1 MKTETIMAV
10 IVELVTPKSR
20 AIWLAAGATMEEE
33 IGLINVKDET
43 TSVAAHFRL
52 YDQLDELRC

>member
-1 MKTETIMAV
+1 MAIIAV
-10 IVELVTPKSR
+10 LVTPNSC
-20 AIWLAAGATMEEE
+20 ATWVVAGATMEDE

-52 YDQLDELRC
+52 YDQLNAVK